1 MLLPTTPFKPIITGV
16 QMMPLHEVKDKKG
29 LPLRLGEHAAL
40 AITIEDIY
48 LLMEYGKILV
58 SSFYGRAEQ
67 GTL

>member
-1 MLLPTTPFKPIITGV
+1 
-16 QMMPLHEVKDKKG
+16 MMPLHEVKDKKG